1 MKAPNGY
8 GSVYKLKGNRR
19 NPWTARITTGK
30 KLSKD
35 GTRFFQ
41 SYAYLGYYRTRKE
54 AQDALADYNLSK
66 HSAEPKHGRK
76 TLLDVYTEWSEKE
89 YQTLTDRT
97 IHVYRNG
104 WNVLRPLYD
113 LELDSITLQM
123 IEDVFRASGKNQPV
137 LRISKQLL
145 KSCFRYARKYDWTN
159 DSKVNMINYVDIDAG
174 NPDARPHQ
182 RLPDDLIRQL
192 WERNDLEAKMVLMF
206 VYSGL
211 RVSEF
216 VGLDKEDIDLQER
229 SINVK
234 DAKTVSGVR
243 FVPIHEKTLPFWENF
258 VESNLWRSV
267 DVLGTGKAP
276 SRATNVRTIFKTYLK
291 DYTPHDARY
300 ACVSKLQEASCPK
313 PIIQSIVGHKGKD
326 VTDRIYT
333 HISLDTKLEW
343 INKI

>member
-66 HSAEPKHGRK
+66 HTTQVKSGRK
-76 TLLDVYTEWSEKE
+76 TLLDVYTEWSEKD
-89 YQTLTDRT
+89 YPNLSDRT
-97 IHVYRNG
+97 VHVYRNG
-104 WNVLRPLYD
+104 WNVLKPLYD
-113 LELDSITLQM
+113 IELDSITLQM
-123 IEDVFRASGKNQPV
+123 IEDVFKASGKNKPV
-137 LRISKQLL
+137 LQISKQIL

-159 DSKVNMINYVDIDAG
+159 DSKVNMLDYVDIEAG
-174 NPDARPHQ
+174 NPDARPHK
-182 RLPDDLIRQL
+182 RIPDDLIRQL
-192 WERNDLEAKMVLMF
+192 WERDDLEAHLVLML

-216 VGLDKEDIDLQER
+216 VRLEREDIDLQQR

-234 DAKTVSGVR
+234 DAKTASGVR
-243 FVPIHEKTLPFWENF
+243 LVPIHEKTLPFWKTF
-258 VESNLWRSV
+258 LESNLWRSV
-267 DVLGTGKAP
+267 GILGTGADA
-276 SRATNVRTIFKTYLK
+276 SRATSVRTIFKNYLH
-291 DYTPHDARY
+291 DYSPHDARHS
-300 ACVSKLQEASCPK
+300 CVSMLQEIPCPK

-326 VTDRIYT
+326 VTDTFYT
-333 HISLDTKLEW
+333 HINLETKLEW